1 MQDNL
6 GAFRPDAIIEVAG
19 AGDGPLK
26 GVSFAVK
33 DLFDVAGIATGAG
46 NPDFLE
52 GMAPAV
58 EHAPAVESLL
68 DAGATLVGKTITDE
82 LAFGLAGE
90 NFHYGTPLNTAAP
103 DRIPGGSSSGSVSAV
118 AGGICDTALGT
129 DTGGSIR
136 VPSSHCG
143 VFGIRTTHGRVPI
156 EGVVPLAQSFDTVGW
171 FARDAK
177 LLMRV
182 GEVLLP
188 DFGAQPMPIRLLVVN
203 DALAELE
210 PQALGP
216 VAAAIDR
223 VAEKFETVE
232 SITLTKHGLGDWRA
246 VFRNV
251 QGFEAWQN
259 HGAWI
264 EEVGPSFGPG
274 VDERF
279 AAVANITQEEF
290 DEACDQRAGIR
301 SSVRGLLDK
310 QTVLCVPSAAGIAPL
325 KGTNPAALE
334 DFRNRTL
341 NICCIAGLS
350 GLPQISLPL
359 ATVEG
364 YPVGVSLIALPDGD
378 EALLRAAME
387 LG

>member
-1 MQDNL
+1 MQDSL

-19 AGDGPLK
+19 ADDGPLK
-26 GVSFAVK
+26 GVSFAAK

-52 GMAPAV
+52 GMAPA
-58 EHAPAVESLL
+58 EDNAPAVQAML

-90 NFHYGTPLNTAAP
+90 NFHYGTPLNTGAP

-118 AGGICDTALGT
+118 AGGVCDTALGT
-129 DTGGSIR
+129 DTGGSVR
-136 VPSSHCG
+136 VPASHCG

-156 EGVVPLAQSFDTVGW
+156 DGVVPLAQSFDTVGW
-171 FARDAK
+171 FARDARM
-177 LLMRV
+177 LQRV

-188 DFGAQPMPIRLLVVN
+188 DYVAREMPTRLLVAN

-210 PQALGP
+210 PAALGP
-216 VAAAIDR
+216 VAAAIDKL
-223 VAEKFETVE
+223 AAGFETVE
-232 SITLTKHGLGDWRA
+232 PVTLTKHGLSDWRA

-251 QGFEAWQN
+251 QGYEAWQT
-259 HGAWI
+259 HGEWI
-264 EEVGPSFGPG
+264 RDVRPTFGPG
-274 VDERF
+274 VRERF
-279 AAVANITQEEF
+279 AAVAEITEVEF
-290 DEACDQRAGIR
+290 EDATDKRAGIR
-301 SSVRGLLDK
+301 STVRGLLDE

-325 KGTNPAALE
+325 KNTQPEALE

-350 GLPQISLPL
+350 GVPQVSLPL
-359 ATVEG
+359 ARVDG
-364 YPVGVSLIALPDGD
+364 CPVGISMIALPNFD
-378 EALLRAAME
+378 EMLLGAAVQ
-387 LG
+387 LT